1 MKTSIEKYKVG
12 REGANFYDVVVRDN
26 RGRYKKRVVTT
37 SMKSARAIAKKFK

>member
-26 RGRYKKRVVTT
+26 KGRYKKRVTTT
-37 SMKSARAIAKKFK
+37 SMKSAKSIQKKFK